1 MGCGGG
7 EGIERSQ
14 RPVLSFCEAGILPV
28 YDFGMSGR
36 VGNVTRVM
44 KQACID
50 YNPLCGAVLGEA
62 HQHVVVGV
70 IVDECERVH
79 HGPILEQHTSPQA
92 LVLT

>member
-36 VGNVTRVM
+36 VGNVTRVV
-44 KQACID
+44 KQAYRLQPTVRGCPRRGTPARLSGSSSTSARGFTMD
-50 YNPLCGAVLGEA
+50 PSSK
-62 HQHVVVGV
+62 
-70 IVDECERVH
+70 
-79 HGPILEQHTSPQA
+79 HTSPQI
-92 LVLT
+92 LT